1 MKCKMLALFILAFGF
16 TACAARRTATQ
27 SPQTTHASSL
37 NQTRRTLYIPV
48 MDGYE
53 KNVVS
58 ALNLGEVPVQIVTEQ
73 SKADLQVKPT
83 LSRWYPGMPV
93 AKGSGHGP
101 FSYFDVVEVET
112 HHTLLSYPFLW
123 TDYEVSRY
131 RDAQEFARELK
142 KKLTPKSK

>member
-1 MKCKMLALFILAFGF
+1 MKCKMLALSILAIGF
-16 TACAARRTATQ
+16 TACAARGIATQ
-27 SPQTTHASSL
+27 LPQISSS
-37 NQTRRTLYIPV
+37 NQMRKTLFIPT

-53 KNVVS
+53 KNVIT

-73 SKADLQVKPT
+73 SKAELQVKPT
-83 LSRWYPGMPV
+83 LSRWYPGMAV

-142 KKLTPKSK
+142 KKLRPKTK